1 MMPNKALDDNFDQ
14 FWPWIICNTP
24 LLKICDSIKWC
35 MTSVKAVSFQSLS
48 SRLSW
53 NSYVFCPFYQG
64 VFLSFFHKIIYW
76 FRIFFSNFLFPGIL
90 QVSLSLVN
98 ITLLFFSLSY
108 ECLPFFL
115 YYLLSASNFSSRLNL
130 KKTDQMCATHQIPS
144 MSTKPNKI
152 NAINIGSLQKNKKK
166 KSSRKF
172 QKVKPNLHGPTIL
185 IYTSIC
191 EPNKVNKI

>member
-1 MMPNKALDDNFDQ
+1 MTILTNFDLGLSAT
-14 FWPWIICNTP
+14 PHYLKYVTP
-24 LLKICDSIKWC
+24 LSGAWLLSKRSP
-35 MTSVKAVSFQSLS
+35 SNPSEAVLVETHAYSALS
-48 SRLSW
+48 SK
-53 NSYVFCPFYQG
+53 G

-98 ITLLFFSLSY
+98 ITPLFFSLSY
-108 ECLPFFL
+108 ECLPLFL

-152 NAINIGSLQKNKKK
+152 TQ
-166 KSSRKF
+166 
-172 QKVKPNLHGPTIL
+172 
-185 IYTSIC
+185 
-191 EPNKVNKI
+191 